1 MALASL
7 ENTLPLESKQ
17 KRMRIPF
24 RSTDGVSE
32 SCSMPNASESV
43 NVAAE
48 TCALDTNLTRL
59 FSGEMLPLIF
69 SFLEPVCHSGWL
81 YCM

>member
-24 RSTDGVSE
+24 QLTDGVSK
-32 SCSMPNASESV
+32 SCSVPNASESV
-43 NVAAE
+43 NIAAE
-48 TCALDTNLTRL
+48 TCALDTTLTRL

-69 SFLEPVCHSGWL
+69 SFLEPVWHSGWL
-81 YCM
+81 YCV